1 MKESIENNGSQRS
14 PLWVKGIS
22 SLFAWRYFK
31 PKNNSN
37 AVNIIARISMIAI
50 AVGTAALIIVL
61 SVFNGFED
69 LVKGLYSDFYSDI
82 RLAPLHGKFI
92 TITPD
97 EVQKIKA
104 IAGVKNVSLV
114 VEEKAMLVNGN
125 YQSIIYLKGVDDNY
139 AKVNKLQNHI
149 ERGSYNVGTSDK
161 PLLLIGVGI
170 ESAVGADPNGNI
182 APLTIYIPNR
192 QAKNFS
198 GSNAMNSA
206 DISVSGTFMV
216 QQEFDNKYAF
226 TNLQF
231 LQYML
236 NLQPQQYSSVEVAL
250 QPKAKAKKVQQ
261 MLETALGKA
270 FTVQTRYQQNQSL
283 FSVMEVE
290 KWVIY
295 GILSLILLIASFN
308 MIGALTMLVLEKQK
322 DIAVLK
328 AMGASNGLIQNI
340 FVSEGFLLAGVGSG
354 IGMLL
359 AFLICYLQIKLKLI
373 PLEGGTFII
382 DYYPVKMFLSDFL
395 LVAGTVFVV
404 SLIAAWV
411 PSRKAASQLF
421 SLKS

>member
-1 MKESIENNGSQRS
+1 MKEVTNNNRAISS
-14 PLWVKGIS
+14 PLGVGG
-22 SLFAWRYFK
+22 LFAWRYFK

-37 AVNIIARISMIAI
+37 AVNIIARISMIAM

-82 RLAPLHGKFI
+82 RIAPAKGKFF
-92 TITPD
+92 TLTPV

-104 IAGVKNVSLV
+104 VRGVKAVSLV
-114 VEEKAMLVNGN
+114 AEEKAMLANGD
-125 YQSIIYLKGVDDNY
+125 YYSIIDLKGVDENY
-139 AKVNKLQNHI
+139 TKVNKLQTHI
-149 ERGSYNVGTSDK
+149 MSGNYDVGSSGK
-161 PLLLIGVGI
+161 PFLLIGVGI
-170 ESAVGADPNGNI
+170 QSAVGSDPNGNI

-192 QAKNFS
+192 EAKNL
-198 GSNAMNSA
+198 SNTDAMNSA
-206 DISVSGTFMV
+206 NIDVSGTFMV

-226 TNLQF
+226 TNLSF

-236 NLQPQQYSSVEVAL
+236 NLQPQQYSSVEVAVT
-250 QPKAKAKKVQQ
+250 PKAKADKVQAS
-261 MLETALGKA
+261 LEAALGRA
-270 FTVQTRYQQNQSL
+270 FTVQTRYQQNQNL
-283 FSVMEVE
+283 FSVMQVE

-295 GILSLILLIASFN
+295 GILSLILLIAAFN

-328 AMGASNGLIQNI
+328 AMGASNGLVQNI
-340 FVSEGFLLAGVGSG
+340 FLSEGFLLAAVGSG
-354 IGMLL
+354 AGMLL
-359 AFLICYLQIKLKLI
+359 AFLICYLQIKFKLI

-382 DYYPVKMFLSDFL
+382 DYYPVKMFLTDFL
-395 LVAGTVFVV
+395 LVTATVFVV